1 MFRDTYIGIHESSYA
16 IFFVEKPTLRKM
28 ECSETFTKV
37 NYAQIKLEFYAKKRE
52 GLNIMFMLIS

>member
-1 MFRDTYIGIHESSYA
+1 MKARTPS
-16 IFFVEKPTLRKM
+16 FFVEKPTLRKM

-37 NYAQIKLEFYAKKRE
+37 NYAQIKLELYAKKRE